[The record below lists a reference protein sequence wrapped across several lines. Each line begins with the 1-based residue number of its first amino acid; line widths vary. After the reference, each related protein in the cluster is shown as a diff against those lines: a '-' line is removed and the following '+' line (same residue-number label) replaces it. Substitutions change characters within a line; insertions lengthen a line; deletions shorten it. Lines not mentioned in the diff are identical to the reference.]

1 MDLSRFVQ
9 TDVPYLIRDKTN
21 MAIINNDVRKYELY
35 KKNKTNQK
43 KKDEELSELKN
54 QLQEMKEMLAQV
66 LQPKEKTE

>member
-9 TDVPYLIRDKTN
+9 TDVPYLLRDKSN

-35 KKNKTNQK
+35 KKSKANQK
-43 KKDEELSELKN
+43 KKDEELIELKN

-66 LQPKEKTE
+66 ISQTENKP